1 MNGIPENLGIQ
12 DWEFRVVVG
21 RTRIDYDMDKEYR
34 NRQKH
39 GYSLESAVALL
50 ESILLPMDA
59 PPHITSSGFM
69 VEGEVRH
76 MHLGVDD
83 CGKVVLI
90 VTTMRDDETVRI
102 ISFRRA
108 SAQEREQFAAVTGVR
123 EIENEG

>member
-1 MNGIPENLGIQ
+1 
-12 DWEFRVVVG
+12 
-21 RTRIDYDMDKEYR
+21 
-34 NRQKH
+34 
-39 GYSLESAVALL
+39 
-50 ESILLPMDA
+50 
-59 PPHITSSGFM
+59 
-69 VEGEVRH
+69 